1 MKLGLIPK
9 LLIGIAVGILLGFYA
24 PTGLIKAIATLGY
37 ILGQY
42 IKFIIPLIVIA
53 FVGAGIAGFGQQA
66 GRILSTTIILAYV
79 STILAESL
87 SFTVGSLAMPWL
99 KIPMGA
105 LAKGTQI
112 APYLK
117 IDAPP
122 VMGVMSAIVLAI
134 ILGMGATWLRRQSVL
149 DLLEDFREII
159 FRLLR
164 VALIPVLPYFIAT
177 VFCELT
183 AKGQLIPTATAFAKV
198 LVIIIPLQWA
208 WLLVLYAAAG
218 IYNRRNPFPV
228 LRTMLPA
235 YFTACGTMSS
245 AATLPVALDCARKV
259 PWLRRE
265 VVDFCIPMCNIAHLP
280 GSAMTITMSAMVVMM
295 LTQNQ
300 TPSLDTFLPFIL
312 LLGLI
317 EVAAP
322 GVPGGS
328 VTAALGILQSSLG
341 FNDAG
346 LALMIAIFMIQDS
359 FGTATNVTG
368 DAAITM
374 IVDRALPAI
383 AADRKGS
390 ASTLAP

>member
-9 LLIGIAVGILLGFYA
+9 LLIGIAAGILLGLYA
-24 PTGLIKAIATLGY
+24 PMGFTKAVATLGY

-53 FVGAGIAGFGQQA
+53 FVGAGIAGFGKQA
-66 GRILSTTIILAYV
+66 GRILTLTIVLAYV

-87 SFTVGSLAMPWL
+87 SFTVGWLATPWL

-105 LAKGTQI
+105 LAKGIQI
-112 APYLK
+112 SPYLK

-134 ILGMGATWLRRQSVL
+134 ILGMGATWLKRSFVL
-149 DLLEDFREII
+149 DLLEDFREIV

-164 VALIPVLPYFIAT
+164 TALIPVLPYFIAT

-183 AKGQLIPTATAFAKV
+183 AKGQLIPTAQAFVKV
-198 LVIIIPLQWA
+198 LFIIIPLQWS
-208 WLLVLYAAAG
+208 WLLVLYGVAG
-218 IYNRRNPFPV
+218 IYNGRNPFPV

-259 PWLRRE
+259 SWLRRE

-300 TPSLDTFLPFIL
+300 VPSLAGFAWFII

-341 FNDAG
+341 FNDTA

-374 IVDRALPAI
+374 IVDRALPVVAVGEKATG
-383 AADRKGS
+383 AAV
-390 ASTLAP
+390 TL

>member
-1 MKLGLIPK
+1 MRLGLIPK
-9 LLIGIAVGILLGFYA
+9 LLIGIALGIVLGWYA
-24 PTGLIKAIATLGY
+24 PTGLIKAVATAGY

-53 FVGAGIAGFGQQA
+53 FVAPGIAGFGKQA
-66 GRILSTTIILAYV
+66 GRILTTTIVLAYA
-79 STILAESL
+79 STVLAELL
-87 SFTVGSLAMPWL
+87 SYSVGSLVIPWL
-99 KIPMGA
+99 NIPMGA
-105 LAKGTQI
+105 MAKALPV

-122 VMGVMSAIVLAI
+122 VMGVMSAILLAV
-134 ILGMGATWLRRQSVL
+134 ILGIGVTWLKRDTMQR
-149 DLLEDFREII
+149 LLEDFREIV

-164 VALIPVLPYFIAT
+164 TALIPVLPYFIAT

-183 AKGQLIPTATAFAKV
+183 AKGQLLPTAKAFASV
-198 LVIIIPLQWA
+198 LLIIIPLQWS
-208 WLLVLYAAAG
+208 WLLVLYVAAALYTG
-218 IYNRRNPFPV
+218 RNTFPV

-259 PWLRRE
+259 SWLRRE
-265 VVDFCIPMCNIAHLP
+265 VVDFCIPMCNITHLP

-300 TPSLDTFLPFIL
+300 TPSLAVFLPFMI

-328 VTAALGILQSSLG
+328 VTAALGILQASLG

-368 DAAITM
+368 DAAIT
-374 IVDRALPAI
+374 ILVDRSLPEGK
-383 AADRKGS
+383 RPQEG
-390 ASTLAP
+390 

>member
-24 PTGLIKAIATLGY
+24 PMGLIKTIATLGY

-66 GRILSTTIILAYV
+66 GRILTTTIILAYV

-87 SFTVGSLAMPWL
+87 SFSVGWLAMPWL
-99 KIPMGA
+99 QIPMGA
-105 LAKGTQI
+105 LTKGIQI

-134 ILGMGATWLRRQSVL
+134 ILGMGATWLQRKSFL

-183 AKGQLIPTATAFAKV
+183 AKGQLLPTATAFAKV
-198 LVIIIPLQWA
+198 LFIIIPLQWA
-208 WLLVLYAAAG
+208 WLLVLFCVAG

-259 PWLRRE
+259 SWLRRE

-300 TPSLDTFLPFIL
+300 TPSFSTFLPFII

-374 IVDRALPAI
+374 IVDKALPVVATGRKSGGSTD
-383 AADRKGS
+383 AA
-390 ASTLAP
+390 

>member
-228 LRTMLPA
+228 LCTMLPA